1 MDEKARRARLDRQHR
16 LLVLRDVCGGPA
28 RRPDHGDRSQSVCE
42 RVVARGL
49 GRGGDGRLACR
60 DHGHRGAG
68 IVGGV
73 GDREPLAIGVRL
85 RARGAFANDKS
96 EESCRE

>member
-1 MDEKARRARLDRQHR
+1 MDEKARRVRLDRQYR
-16 LLVLRDVCGGPA
+16 LLVLRDVRGCPA

-49 GRGGDGRLACR
+49 GRGGDGCLACR
-60 DHGHRGAG
+60 DHGHRRTG
-68 IVGGV
+68 IVGRA
-73 GDREPLAIGVRL
+73 GDPEPLAMSVRL

-96 EESCRE
+96 EEPCRE